1 MKTGWYFTEINQ
13 NNKIKYEK
21 CWYFTE
27 INQNNRIKYE
37 NMLIF
42 YGNKSK

>member
-1 MKTGWYFTEINQ
+1 MKNVDILRKQIKITELNKTCWYFTEINQ
-13 NNKIKYEK
+13 NNKIKYE
-21 CWYFTE
+21 
-27 INQNNRIKYE
+27 